1 MRLDKVARTLF
12 LTEHHA
18 TMTNTDWIDETADT
32 YPDPMLRMD
41 GYDDCVVGVVER
53 FGCQPAFLYDREKVI
68 LRLME
73 DGMDREEAEEFHE
86 FNQAGAY
93 LGEGTPAFLLEW
105 APRQPAATPDTT
117 IQ

>member
-1 MRLDKVARTLF
+1 
-12 LTEHHA
+12 
-18 TMTNTDWIDETADT
+18 
-32 YPDPMLRMD
+32 
-41 GYDDCVVGVVER
+41 
-53 FGCQPAFLYDREKVI
+53 
-68 LRLME
+68 
-73 DGMDREEAEEFHE
+73 MDREEAEEFHE